1 MSRRAAARFNRT
13 TLTTSR
19 LLDFCSEKELTAQVG
34 HPRRDWP
41 LVIAKELI
49 DNALDACEEAGVPP
63 EITVRVDEHGIT
75 VTDYGPGIPPETVAG
90 VLDFAVRVSSREH
103 YVSPT
108 RGAQGNALKTIVAM
122 PFVMSGRQE
131 GQVEIAARGIRHD
144 ITLRVDR
151 IRQQPAIDHR
161 QEPDRLVKN
170 GSSVTVHWPE
180 QASLPLTDARERF
193 LQIAADFTFLN
204 PHLTLTADW
213 FGERS
218 EVAATTPAWKKWLPA
233 HPTDPH
239 WYTPERFERLVC
251 GYLAHDAINGRE
263 RTVRELVGEF
273 HGLTGSAKQKAV
285 LAETGLARLSLSAAL
300 RDGDELDA
308 AKTAKLLAAM
318 QRSVKPVQPRALG
331 AIGKDHLTRRFEG
344 LGCAMASFQY
354 RKVEGVT
361 DGLPA
366 VVETAFAWR
375 GDGGGSRRL
384 IAGVNWSPGIVNPFR
399 QLGRYGQSLD
409 SVLQGQ
415 RAGHVEPVVLV
426 LHLATPR
433 AEYTDRGKSAVVI
446 AGDEEE

>member
-1 MSRRAAARFNRT
+1 
-13 TLTTSR
+13 
-19 LLDFCSEKELTAQVG
+19 
-34 HPRRDWP
+34 
-41 LVIAKELI
+41 
-49 DNALDACEEAGVPP
+49 
-63 EITVRVDEHGIT
+63 
-75 VTDYGPGIPPETVAG
+75 
-90 VLDFAVRVSSREH
+90 
-103 YVSPT
+103 
-108 RGAQGNALKTIVAM
+108 
-122 PFVMSGRQE
+122 
-131 GQVEIAARGIRHD
+131 
-144 ITLRVDR
+144 
-151 IRQQPAIDHR
+151 
-161 QEPDRLVKN
+161 
-170 GSSVTVHWPE
+170 
-180 QASLPLTDARERF
+180 LPLTHARDRF
-193 LQIAADFTFLN
+193 LQLADDFTFLN
-204 PHLTLTADW
+204 PHLTLIADW

-218 EVAATTPAWKKWLPA
+218 EVAATTPAWRKWLPA
-233 HPTDPH
+233 HPTDSH
-239 WYTPERFERLVC
+239 WYTAERFERLVC

-300 RDGDELDA
+300 RDGDGLDG
-308 AKTAKLLAAM
+308 AKTANLLAAM

-331 AIGKDHLTRRFEG
+331 AIGKDHLARRFEG
-344 LGCAMASFQY
+344 LGCAMESFQY
-354 RKVEGVT
+354 RKVEGVA

-409 SVLQGQ
+409 SVLQSQ
-415 RAGHVEPVVLV
+415 RAGHGEPVVLV